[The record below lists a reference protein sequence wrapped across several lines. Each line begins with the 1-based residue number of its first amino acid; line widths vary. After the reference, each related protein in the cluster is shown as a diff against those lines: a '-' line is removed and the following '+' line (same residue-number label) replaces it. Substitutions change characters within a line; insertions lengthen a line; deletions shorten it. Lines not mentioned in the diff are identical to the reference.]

1 VSGKIAGRGCM
12 NGKNCRVR
20 VICAV
25 LITLLSHLELH
36 NFVRHPPRLEA
47 LKVSECV
54 KSIAFKSIPGNPR
67 SGRRHFSTIDHLIV
81 IIIFAPLLSTHTPN
95 NVTTSS
101 HPQNPNL
108 LASKTLKQYTRHA
121 FTPPTASPPPTLAV
135 PITHD
140 KFMPTLFGAGGALS

>member
-1 VSGKIAGRGCM
+1 VEKLGGRGCM

-25 LITLLSHLELH
+25 LITLLSPLELH